1 MNSVAR
7 FLAVALTFLC
17 ACAASSAQTT
27 VTPSGMG
34 ATSPL
39 DAMGASG
46 ASGSIG
52 PRVPL
57 GATEI
62 DPRGLSP
69 LPGSTCNATG
79 STGGTSSTSS
89 ASSTFDGGGM
99 ASSSSSCTTIS
110 GSGASLAQ
118 SSTSS
123 SSVIGSTIPLGATET
138 GTNGVSPI
146 LAVPLPSTSDMT
158 YGTRPPGTMTPC
170 ASGSSATSATGGAG
184 TGNLPS
190 SSGC

>member
-1 MNSVAR
+1 MNRVAR
-7 FLAVALTFLC
+7 FLAVALAFLC
-17 ACAASSAQTT
+17 TCAAGSAQTT

-57 GATEI
+57 GTTEI

-69 LPGSTCNATG
+69 LPSSTCNATA

-99 ASSSSSCTTIS
+99 TSANSSCATS
-110 GSGASLAQ
+110 GSGTSPAQ

-123 SSVIGSTIPLGATET
+123 PGVIGSAIPLGATET

-146 LAVPLPSTSDMT
+146 LAVPPPSTSGT
-158 YGTRPPGTMTPC
+158 AYGTTMRGTTMPC
-170 ASGSSATSATGGAG
+170 ASGFSATSVIGGAG
-184 TGNLPS
+184 TGNLSS